1 MSGEVGIFAWREALD
16 EISKS
21 APYCINRSHRRAR
34 RKAFDLANA
43 DSIGIRFGLQGGMNT
58 RLVPRASVASRM
70 PVVATQVVHDHQ
82 ASRLDGRDRN
92 IDIGQERRAVEYAG
106 SRRGLFHC
114 SDAVG

>member
-1 MSGEVGIFAWREALD
+1 
-16 EISKS
+16 
-21 APYCINRSHRRAR
+21 
-34 RKAFDLANA
+34 
-43 DSIGIRFGLQGGMNT
+43 MNI

-70 PVVATQVVHDHQ
+70 PVVATQVVATQVVHDHQ